1 MSCNCYR
8 ISNRV
13 GIGYHEVII
22 CLKHFQTSH
31 LLSSIFRTKAIF
43 DTCINKLHYLI
54 VTGVLSFLFFFQRRI
69 VTSREVVWLGP
80 HQFIIITYMMRL
92 KGYSRNDMNTH
103 QMMEKDNQNN

>member
-1 MSCNCYR
+1 MLETFSD
-8 ISNRV
+8 
-13 GIGYHEVII
+13 
-22 CLKHFQTSH
+22 FTSLEFH
-31 LLSSIFRTKAIF
+31 FRTKAIF

-54 VTGVLSFLFFFQRRI
+54 VRGVLSFLFFFQRRI
-69 VTSREVVWLGP
+69 LTSREVVWLGP